1 MVMQWNDIWEGQFR
15 MKIKKITIKDF
26 RRFTDLTIDGLG
38 PQVKLVVL
46 LGRNGSGKSSLFDAF
61 SEAAVYAKHKG
72 FDWDIAYHSK
82 NGILIDNATKGWP
95 NLHCEF
101 YDSAVVYPVREYRPK
116 DFYFRTAYRFD
127 STAQSQG
134 LQKLPPVLEDSHD
147 PRKMINLDTRVA
159 DNYQRLVSNSLGA
172 LFEPGEANNI
182 SRIEL
187 RDTYIRKIRESMI
200 KVFGDLV
207 LEGPGRP
214 LDDGTFLF
222 TKGLSHGFKY
232 MNLSGGEKAAF
243 DLLLDIVLKAEAFD
257 DTVYCLDEPELH
269 MHSALQGRLLDE
281 ILEVL
286 PDKCQL
292 WIATHSVGMIRKA
305 KELYENDPNKVAFLD
320 FSDRDFDQPQ
330 TLCPIEPSREL
341 WRKAFEVSLGDLVS
355 LLAPKRVFLCEGQK
369 REQGARR
376 NVDFDSRCYNKIFAK
391 EFPDVQFVSVGGCN
405 DVESNAKMAKAILQ
419 ECVSGVEVK
428 TVFDCDDRSTD
439 EIAEVRRNGG
449 IVLSLRD
456 IENYLWDDEVLKKLC
471 EEVHD
476 ATAFSAIKQKKDEL
490 MSGITPSDDV
500 KQISGPLY
508 VAIKSLL
515 DLRQC
520 GNTHESFARD
530 TLAPLIT
537 ADMEVYKRLRK
548 DIFGA

>member
-1 MVMQWNDIWEGQFR
+1 
-15 MKIKKITIKDF
+15 MKIKKISIKDF
-26 RRFTDLTIDGLG
+26 RRFTDLTIEGLG

-46 LGRNGSGKSSLFDAF
+46 LGRNGSGKSSLFDAL
-61 SEAAVYAKHKG
+61 SLMVSQSKHG
-72 FDWDIAYHSK
+72 NYSWDTAYYSK
-82 NGILIDNATKGWP
+82 SNQDLGDTLRKI
-95 NLHCEF
+95 HCEF
-101 YDSAVVYPVREYRPK
+101 HDLPVANSQYEFKKK

-127 STAQSQG
+127 ATARIDR
-134 LQKLPPVLEDSHD
+134 LQKLPSILNDEHD
-147 PRKMINLDTRVA
+147 PRRMINLDTRVC
-159 DNYQRLVSNSLGA
+159 DNYQRMVSNSLGA
-172 LFEPGEANNI
+172 LFELGNVNDVP
-182 SRIEL
+182 RTEL
-187 RDTYIRKIRESMI
+187 RDRYIKRIRQSMI
-200 KVFGDLV
+200 NVFGDLV

-222 TKGLSHGFKY
+222 EKGVSHGFKY

-243 DLLLDIVLKAEAFD
+243 DLLLDVVMKSEAFN

-269 MHSALQGRLLDE
+269 MHSALQGKLLEE
-281 ILEVL
+281 ILQVL

-305 KELYENDPNKVAFLD
+305 KELYESNKDSVVFLD
-320 FSDRDFDQPQ
+320 FSDRDFDVPQ
-330 TLCPIEPSREL
+330 ILKPIEPSRSV

-376 NVDFDSRCYNKIFAK
+376 NVDFDSRCCNKIFEK
-391 EFPDVQFVSVGGCN
+391 EFPDVQFVSVGGCH
-405 DVESNAKMAKAILQ
+405 DVESNAKMAKAILH

-428 TVFDCDDRSTD
+428 TIFDCDDRSAD
-439 EIAEVRRNGG
+439 EIAEVKRNGG

-456 IENYLWDDEVLKKLC
+456 IENYLWDEEVLKKLC
-471 EEVHD
+471 ESVQNP
-476 ATAFSAIKQKKDEL
+476 TAFLAVKQKKNDL
-490 MSGITPSDDV
+490 MNGITPSDDV

-515 DLRQC
+515 NLRQC

-537 ADMEVYKRLRK
+537 PDTEVYKRLRK
-548 DIFGA
+548 DVFGA

>member
-1 MVMQWNDIWEGQFR
+1 
-15 MKIKKITIKDF
+15 MKIKRITIKDF
-26 RRFTDLTIDGLG
+26 RRFTDLTIDGLD

-46 LGRNGSGKSSLFDAF
+46 LGRNGSGKSSLFDALSF
-61 SEAAVYAKHKG
+61 AASHSKHG
-72 FDWDIAYHSK
+72 NYDWDTSYYSK
-82 NGILIDNATKGWP
+82 CNDNLGSSLSKIR
-95 NLHCEF
+95 CEF
-101 YDSAVVYPVREYRPK
+101 HNSAIIYPGQETRKK

-134 LQKLPPVLEDSHD
+134 LQKLPSVLEDSHD
-147 PRKMINLDTRVA
+147 PRRMINLDTRVA

-172 LFEPGEANNI
+172 LFEPGEDNNV
-182 SRIEL
+182 SRVEL

-222 TKGLSHGFKY
+222 KKGMSHGFKY

-243 DLLLDIVLKAEAFD
+243 DLLLDIVLKAETFN

-269 MHSALQGRLLDE
+269 MHSSLQGKLLDE
-281 ILEVL
+281 ILKVL

-305 KELYENDPNKVAFLD
+305 KELYENDSNKVAFLD

-330 TLCPIEPSREL
+330 VLCPIEPSREL

-355 LLAPKRVFLCEGQK
+355 LIAPQKIFLCEGQK
-369 REQGARR
+369 KIQGARR
-376 NVDFDSRCYNKIFAK
+376 NPDFDSRCYNKIFAK

-405 DVESNAKMAKAILQ
+405 DVESNAKMAKAILK
-419 ECVSGVEVK
+419 ECVSGV
-428 TVFDCDDRSTD
+428 TIRTIYDCDDRSPT
-439 EIAEVRRNGG
+439 EIADVQAKGG
-449 IVLSLRD
+449 VVLSLRD
-456 IENYLWDDEVLKKLC
+456 IENYLWDEEVLKKLC
-471 EEVHD
+471 DDVQNPI
-476 ATAFSAIKQKKDEL
+476 AFSAIKQKKDEL
-490 MSGITPSDDV
+490 MRGITPSDDV

-515 DLRQC
+515 NLRQC

-530 TLAPLIT
+530 TLAPLVT
-537 ADMEVYKRLRK
+537 SDMEVYKRLRK

>member
-1 MVMQWNDIWEGQFR
+1 

-26 RRFTDLTIDGLG
+26 RRFTDLTIERIA
-38 PQVKLVVL
+38 PSVKLVVL

-61 SEAAVYAKHKG
+61 SEAAVYAKHKVY
-72 FDWDIAYHSK
+72 DWNNAYHSK
-82 NGILIDNATKGWP
+82 NGVKIDNAIQGWP

-101 YDSAVVYPVREYRPK
+101 HDSSIVYPVQKYRPK

-127 STAQSQG
+127 AIAQSKG
-134 LQKLPPVLEDSHD
+134 LQKLPSVLEDSHD
-147 PRKMINLDTRVA
+147 PRMMINLDTRVA

-172 LFEPGEANNI
+172 LFEPGDSNNVT
-182 SRIEL
+182 RIEL

-200 KVFGDLV
+200 RVFGDLV

-222 TKGLSHGFKY
+222 KKGMSHGFKY

-269 MHSALQGRLLDE
+269 MHSSLQGRLLDE
-281 ILEVL
+281 ILKVL

-305 KELYENDPNKVAFLD
+305 KELYENDPAKVAFLD

-330 TLCPIEPSREL
+330 TLCPIEPSRAL
-341 WRKAFEVSLGDLVS
+341 WQKAFEISLGELVS
-355 LLAPKRVFLCEGQK
+355 LIAPQKIFLCEGQK
-369 REQGARR
+369 KILGARR
-376 NVDFDSRCYNKIFAK
+376 NPDFDSRCYNKIFAK

-405 DVESNAKMAKAILQ
+405 DVESNAKMAKAILK
-419 ECVSGVEVK
+419 ECVSGVEVR
-428 TVFDCDDRSTD
+428 TIYDCDDRSQT
-439 EIAEVRRNGG
+439 EIADVQAKGG
-449 IVLSLRD
+449 VVLSLRD

-471 EEVHD
+471 ESISNPI
-476 ATAFSAIKQKKDEL
+476 AFSAIKQKKDEL
-490 MSGITPSDDV
+490 MRGIMPSDDV
-500 KQISGPLY
+500 KQISGQLY

-515 DLRQC
+515 NLRQC

-537 ADMEVYKRLRK
+537 SDMEVYKLLRK
-548 DIFGA
+548 DIFGV

>member
-1 MVMQWNDIWEGQFR
+1 
-15 MKIKKITIKDF
+15 MKIKKVTIKDF
-26 RRFTDLTIDGLG
+26 RRFTDLTIEDIG
-38 PQVKLVVL
+38 PKVKLVVL
-46 LGRNGSGKSSLFDAF
+46 LGRNGSGKSSVFDAF
-61 SEAAVYAKHKG
+61 SAAATVAKHRNYS
-72 FDWDIAYHSK
+72 WDVAYHSK
-82 NGILIDNATKGWP
+82 NDNNANDLARGWAK
-95 NLHCEF
+95 LHCEF
-101 YDSAVVYPVREYRPK
+101 HDSPVVYPTNEYRPK

-127 STAQSQG
+127 STAQSQK
-134 LQKLPPVLEDSHD
+134 LQKLPTILEDNHD
-147 PRKMINLDTRVA
+147 PQKMINLDTRVA
-159 DNYQRLVSNSLGA
+159 DNYQRLVSNSLGD
-172 LFEPGEANNI
+172 LFEPGNANNI
-182 SRIEL
+182 SRVEL
-187 RDTYIRKIRESMI
+187 RDTYVSIIRSSMLR
-200 KVFGDLV
+200 VFGDLL

-214 LDDGTFLF
+214 LDDGAFLF
-222 TKGLSHGFKY
+222 AKGVSHGFKY

-243 DLLLDIVLKAEAFD
+243 DLLLDVVMKSEAFN
-257 DTVYCLDEPELH
+257 DTIYCLDEPELH
-269 MHSALQGRLLDE
+269 MHSALQGKLLDE
-281 ILEVL
+281 ILQVL

-305 KELYENDPNKVAFLD
+305 KEIYERNKETVAFLD
-320 FSDRDFDQPQ
+320 FSDKDFDTPQ
-330 TLCPIEPSREL
+330 ILKPIEPSRSV

-376 NVDFDSRCYNKIFAK
+376 NVDFDSRCFNKIFEK
-391 EFPDVQFVSVGGCN
+391 EFPDAQFVSVGGCH

-428 TVFDCDDRSTD
+428 TVFDCDDRSED
-439 EIAEVRRNGG
+439 EIAEVKGRGG

-471 EEVHD
+471 ENVHNPE
-476 ATAFSAIKQKKDEL
+476 AFSAVKQKKDDL

-508 VAIKSLL
+508 VELKSLL
-515 DLRQC
+515 NLRQC

-537 ADMEVYKRLRK
+537 SNMEVYKRLRK
-548 DIFGA
+548 DIFGF

>member
-1 MVMQWNDIWEGQFR
+1 

-26 RRFTDLTIDGLG
+26 RRFTDLTIEGIC

-46 LGRNGSGKSSLFDAF
+46 LGRNGSGKSSLFDAL
-61 SEAAVYAKHKG
+61 SLAASQCKHG
-72 FDWDIAYHSK
+72 NYEWDHSYYSK
-82 NGILIDNATKGWP
+82 DNKD
-95 NLHCEF
+95 NLGNTLSKIHCEF
-101 YDSAVVYPVREYRPK
+101 HDSAIAYPTKGMRRK
-116 DFYFRTAYRFD
+116 DFYFRTAYRYD
-127 STAQSQG
+127 AVAQSSG
-134 LQKLPPVLEDSHD
+134 LQKLPSVLADERD
-147 PRKMINLDTRVA
+147 PRRMINLDSRVK
-159 DNYQRLVSNSLGA
+159 DNYQRMVSNSLGE
-172 LFEPGEANNI
+172 LFEPGSNNNV
-182 SRIEL
+182 SRVVL
-187 RDTYIRKIRESMI
+187 RDKYIERIRQSMMR
-200 KVFGDLV
+200 VFGDIL

-222 TKGLSHGFKY
+222 AKGESHGFKY

-243 DLLLDIVLKAEAFD
+243 DLLLDIVMKSESDSDLSDEKESDAFD

-269 MHSALQGRLLDE
+269 IHSALQGRLLSE
-281 ILEVL
+281 IVQIL

-305 KELYENDPNKVAFLD
+305 QELYEQNPNSVAFLD
-320 FSDRDFDQPQ
+320 FSEKDFDLPQ
-330 TLCPIEPSREL
+330 TLRPVEPSRSV

-439 EIAEVRRNGG
+439 EIAEVKRNGG

-471 EEVHD
+471 EEVHN

-490 MSGITPSDDV
+490 MSGIAPSDDV

-515 DLRQC
+515 GLRQC

-537 ADMEVYKRLRK
+537 SDMEVYKRLRK
-548 DIFGA
+548 DIFGG

>member
-1 MVMQWNDIWEGQFR
+1 

-26 RRFTDLTIDGLG
+26 RRFTDLTIEGLA

-72 FDWDIAYHSK
+72 YDWDIAYHSK
-82 NGILIDNATKGWP
+82 DGILIENAIKGWP

-101 YDSAVVYPVREYRPK
+101 HDSAVIYPVHEYRPK

-134 LQKLPPVLEDSHD
+134 LQKLPPVLDDSHD

-172 LFEPGEANNI
+172 LFEPGEANNV

-200 KVFGDLV
+200 KVFGDLI

-243 DLLLDIVLKAEAFD
+243 DLLLDIVLKVEAFD
-257 DTVYCLDEPELH
+257 DTVFCLDEPELH

-281 ILEVL
+281 ILKVL

-341 WRKAFEVSLGDLVS
+341 WRKAFEVSLGELVS
-355 LLAPKRVFLCEGQK
+355 LIAPQKIFLCEGQK
-369 REQGARR
+369 KIQGARR
-376 NVDFDSRCYNKIFAK
+376 NPDFDSRCYNKIFAK

-405 DVESNAKMAKAILQ
+405 DVESNAKMAKAILK
-419 ECVSGVEVK
+419 ECVSGVEIG
-428 TVFDCDDRSTD
+428 TLFDCDDRSAD
-439 EIAEVRRNGG
+439 EIAEVKRNGG

-456 IENYLWDDEVLKKLC
+456 IENYLWDDEVLQKLC
-471 EEVHD
+471 VGVGQSEQFASVK
-476 ATAFSAIKQKKDEL
+476 AKKDSL
-490 MSGITPSDDV
+490 MTGVTPQDDV
-500 KQISGPLY
+500 KKITGALY
-508 VAIKSLL
+508 NEVKAILG
-515 DLRQC
+515 LRQC
-520 GNTHESFARD
+520 GNNHETFARD

-537 ADMEVYKRLRK
+537 PDMAVYKHLRK
-548 DIFGA
+548 DIFGM

>member
-1 MVMQWNDIWEGQFR
+1 
-15 MKIKKITIKDF
+15 MKIKKIIIKNF
-26 RRFTDLTIDGLG
+26 RRFTDLTIEGLA

-72 FDWDIAYHSK
+72 YDWDIAYHSK
-82 NGILIDNATKGWP
+82 DGILIENAIKGWP

-101 YDSAVVYPVREYRPK
+101 HDSAVIYPVREYRPK

-134 LQKLPPVLEDSHD
+134 LQKLPPVLDDSHD

-172 LFEPGEANNI
+172 LFEPGEANNV

-243 DLLLDIVLKAEAFD
+243 DLLLDIVLKVEAFD
-257 DTVYCLDEPELH
+257 DTVFCLDEPELH

-281 ILEVL
+281 ILKVL

-330 TLCPIEPSREL
+330 TLYPIEPSREL
-341 WRKAFEVSLGDLVS
+341 WRKAFEVSLGELVS
-355 LLAPKRVFLCEGQK
+355 LIAPQKIFLCEGQK
-369 REQGARR
+369 KILGARR
-376 NVDFDSRCYNKIFAK
+376 NPDFDSRCYNKIFAK
-391 EFPDVQFVSVGGCN
+391 EFPDAQFVSVGGCN
-405 DVESNAKMAKAILQ
+405 DVESNAKMAKAILK
-419 ECVSGVEVK
+419 ECVSGVEIG
-428 TVFDCDDRSTD
+428 TIFDCDDRSAD

-456 IENYLWDDEVLKKLC
+456 IENYLWDDEVLQKLC
-471 EEVHD
+471 VDVSQSEQFASVK
-476 ATAFSAIKQKKDEL
+476 AKKDSL
-490 MSGITPSDDV
+490 MTGVTPQDDIKKIT
-500 KQISGPLY
+500 GPLY
-508 VAIKSLL
+508 NEVKAILG
-515 DLRQC
+515 LRQC
-520 GNTHESFARD
+520 GNNHETFARD
-530 TLAPLIT
+530 TLAPLVT
-537 ADMEVYKRLRK
+537 PDMAVYKHLRK
-548 DIFGA
+548 DIFGI

>member
-1 MVMQWNDIWEGQFR
+1 
-15 MKIKKITIKDF
+15 MKIKKIIIKDF
-26 RRFTDLTIDGLG
+26 RRFTDLMIDGLG

-72 FDWDIAYHSK
+72 LDWDIAYHSK
-82 NGILIDNATKGWP
+82 DGILIENAIKGWP

-101 YDSAVVYPVREYRPK
+101 HDSAVIYPVREYRPK

-134 LQKLPPVLEDSHD
+134 LQKLPPVLDDSHD

-172 LFEPGEANNI
+172 LFEPGEANNV

-243 DLLLDIVLKAEAFD
+243 DLLLDIVLKVEAFD
-257 DTVYCLDEPELH
+257 DTVFCLDEPELH

-281 ILEVL
+281 ILKVL

-330 TLCPIEPSREL
+330 TLCPIEPTREL
-341 WRKAFEVSLGDLVS
+341 WRKAFEVSLGELVS
-355 LLAPKRVFLCEGQK
+355 LIAPQKIFLCEGQK
-369 REQGARR
+369 KILGARR
-376 NVDFDSRCYNKIFAK
+376 NPDFDSRCYNKIFAK
-391 EFPDVQFVSVGGCN
+391 EFPDAQFVSVGGCN
-405 DVESNAKMAKAILQ
+405 DVESNAKMAKAILK

-439 EIAEVRRNGG
+439 EIAEVKRNGG

-508 VAIKSLL
+508 VAVKSLL

-537 ADMEVYKRLRK
+537 ANMEVYKRLRK

>member
-1 MVMQWNDIWEGQFR
+1 

-26 RRFTDLTIDGLG
+26 RRFTDLTIERIS
-38 PQVKLVVL
+38 PSVKLVVL
-46 LGRNGSGKSSLFDAF
+46 LGRNGSGKSSLFDAL
-61 SEAAVYAKHKG
+61 SEAAVYAKHKTY
-72 FDWDIAYHSK
+72 DWSNAYHSK
-82 NGILIDNATKGWP
+82 NGTNIDNAIQGWP

-101 YDSAVVYPVREYRPK
+101 HDSSVIYPIDEYRPK

-127 STAQSQG
+127 STAQSQS
-134 LQKLPPVLEDSHD
+134 LQMLPSVLEDSHD

-172 LFEPGEANNI
+172 LFEPGEANNV
-182 SRIEL
+182 SRVEL
-187 RDTYIRKIRESMI
+187 RDAYIRKIRVSMI

-222 TKGLSHGFKY
+222 TKGMSHGFKY

-243 DLLLDIVLKAEAFD
+243 DLLLDIVLKAEAFN

-269 MHSALQGRLLDE
+269 MHSSLQGMLLDE
-281 ILEVL
+281 ILKVL

-305 KELYENDPNKVAFLD
+305 KELYESDPNKVAFLD

-330 TLCPIEPSREL
+330 VLCPIEPSREL

-355 LLAPKRVFLCEGQK
+355 LIAPQKIFLCEGQK
-369 REQGARR
+369 RVQGAKR
-376 NVDFDSRCYNKIFAK
+376 NPDFDSRCYNKIFAK

-405 DVESNAKMAKAILQ
+405 DVDKNAILAGSILQ
-419 ECVSGVEVK
+419 ECVPGVEIT
-428 TVFDCDDRSTD
+428 TVYDCDDRSPE
-439 EIAEVRRNGG
+439 EIADIKLRGG
-449 IVLSLRD
+449 RVLSLRD
-456 IENYLWDDEVLKKLC
+456 LENYLWDDAVIQKLC
-471 EEVHD
+471 QRVQHQECESQLLQEKKNLLS
-476 ATAFSAIKQKKDEL
+476 SA
-490 MSGITPSDDV
+490 SVPNDV
-500 KQISGPLY
+500 KSVAGQLY
-508 VAIKSLL
+508 NKTKSLL
-515 DLRQC
+515 GLANC
-520 GNTHESFARD
+520 GNTHETFARD

-537 ADMEVYKRLRK
+537 PELDIYKKLRH
-548 DIFGA
+548 DIFGVE